1 MECQENYYG
10 CINQRRSLSGFCIE
24 NKIKRKLKKMGK
36 SIIPEEIKNEIIKII
51 NEYNDLVYSHSKSVH
66 YIPEFRGKI
75 LYLKRREISGHISP
89 IARLTYKGKKD
100 KWDFAIYKWSTESY
114 DPEEWL
120 FPGREFVDGTI
131 SGALKAGDKAYPI
144 GY

>member
-1 MECQENYYG
+1 
-10 CINQRRSLSGFCIE
+10 
-24 NKIKRKLKKMGK
+24 MGK

-120 FPGREFVDGTI
+120 FPGSEFVDGTI